1 MKGAP
6 YPERFLEACRLVL
19 SIFGDGGAVTVTGTG
34 PHLKQGTKLSVE
46 EIGNQLA
53 VEATGNQLA
62 VEATG
67 NQLAVEA
74 TGNKTISRGNRE
86 PTSSRGNREQN

>member
-34 PHLKQGTKLSVE
+34 PHLKQGQ
-46 EIGNQLA
+46 G
-53 VEATGNQLA
+53 TGYQ
-62 VEATG
+62 
-67 NQLAVEA
+67 
-74 TGNKTISRGNRE
+74 SRQEGTN
-86 PTSSRGNREQN
+86 